1 MSRDGAVELV
11 KIYVGRSGI
20 SLFLSV
26 YAVTS
31 SSQCHAYKAD
41 GRKVFLGFI
50 LCCHDRLSLI
60 NSPTWARLMHNRSR
74 GNHRFLSVWSIRP
87 KEVHFMIPRSI
98 SLAHLCV
105 LFTTRVICFVL
116 RKLRRNLLLRA
127 IRRDPFL
134 CRICLVEWEV
144 SCM

>member
-1 MSRDGAVELV
+1 MS
-11 KIYVGRSGI
+11 
-20 SLFLSV
+20 
-26 YAVTS
+26 
-31 SSQCHAYKAD
+31 
-41 GRKVFLGFI
+41 
-50 LCCHDRLSLI
+50 
-60 NSPTWARLMHNRSR
+60 SPNAHNRSR

-134 CRICLVEWEV
+134 CRMGSQLHVTRDRPTNWSILKCVIKAFMNGSGSMNVDAKHHSHLAPSLFFFHISP
-144 SCM
+144 SCVCRCVGAQKFCKSFRRT